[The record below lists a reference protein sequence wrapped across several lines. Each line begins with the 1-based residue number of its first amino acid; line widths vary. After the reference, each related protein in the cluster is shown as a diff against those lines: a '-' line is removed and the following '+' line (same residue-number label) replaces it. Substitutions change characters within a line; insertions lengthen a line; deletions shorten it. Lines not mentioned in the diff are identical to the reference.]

1 MGSSRLVRQL
11 KNKLVELNTQNW
23 VSISSG
29 DDSTQAA
36 QAFVWP
42 VRVYYEDTDA
52 GQVVYHARYLHFM
65 ERARTEWLRAIGI
78 EQDQVR
84 EDHQVIFVVTETQLK
99 WLKPARFNDLL
110 WVSVENVRVGKASLS
125 FEQRV
130 WRQSESPKDT
140 LVSATVK
147 AAAVQAKSL
156 KATRIPSQ
164 AYEKFVNGS
173 LQTQAPN

>member
-1 MGSSRLVRQL
+1 MMEP
-11 KNKLVELNTQNW
+11 NPENW
-23 VSISSG
+23 VSISNG
-29 DDSTQAA
+29 DANASTP

-84 EDHQVIFVVTETQLK
+84 DAHQVIFVVTETQLK
-99 WLKPARFNDLL
+99 WLKPAKFNDLL
-110 WVSVENVRVGKASLS
+110 WVSVENVQVRKASLS

-130 WRQSESPKDT
+130 WRQSDSATDDV

-147 AAAVQAKSL
+147 AAAVQAESL
-156 KATRIPSQ
+156 KAVRIPSE

-173 LQTQAPN
+173 CLTRPN